1 MVSMKDISQ
10 RCGVSVAT
18 VSKALNDQSDIGEE
32 TKKHIKEVARQMG
45 YFPNASAKQLK
56 TNRSNNIGV
65 LMIDEAGMGLTHDF
79 YGNILENIRATAEE
93 KGYDITFI
101 NCNEQATKMSF
112 LEHSRY
118 RGLDGVAVVC
128 AGYNDPEV
136 VELVNS
142 DLPVVTVDHV
152 FNGVSAVISDNVKGM
167 RELIEFIYREKGHRD
182 IAFIH
187 GTDSAVT
194 RNRLASFYRTM
205 EELGGKVPDEY
216 VCEGAYRDT
225 AGSHDH
231 TLRLLKMKNPP
242 TCIIYP
248 DDFALLGGLNAIQ
261 ELGLS
266 VPEDI
271 SIAGYD
277 GINISQVLEPKITT
291 IKQDT
296 ALMWK
301 KTAER
306 LINLIE
312 RPKTTIIERVVVDGK
327 LLKGGSVRS
336 LED

>member
-32 TKKHIKEVARQMG
+32 TKKHIKDVARQMG

-56 TNRSNNIGV
+56 TNKSYNIGV

-79 YGNILENIRATAEE
+79 YGNILENIRSTAEE

-101 NCNEQATKMSF
+101 NCNEKATKMSF

-136 VELVNS
+136 IELVNG
-142 DLPVVTVDHV
+142 DIPVVTVDHV

-167 RELIEFIYREKGHRD
+167 RELIEYIYKEKGHNR
-182 IAFIH
+182 IAYIH

-205 EELGGKVPDEY
+205 EEVGGKVPDEY

-225 AGSHDH
+225 GASYEH
-231 TLRLLKMKNPP
+231 TLKLLKMKNPP

-266 VPEDI
+266 VPDDI

-291 IKQDT
+291 IQQDT
-296 ALMWK
+296 AQMGK
-301 KTAER
+301 KTAEC

-312 RPKTTIIERVVVDGK
+312 KPKTTIIERVVVDGK
-327 LLKGGSVRS
+327 LLKGGSVGS
-336 LED
+336 HSN